1 MYQVATAGM
10 VKNHLRLPS
19 PAILIQSLLKIWH
32 QVPEANQPLVYCSL
46 LIDSLQKNALTTN
59 LQPKVLKDYTG
70 IMYERSPHN
79 RFDSDTT
86 AALI

>member
-1 MYQVATAGM
+1 MA
-10 VKNHLRLPS
+10 KIHLPLPS

-46 LIDSLQKNALTTN
+46 FVNSLQKNALMTN
-59 LQPKVLKDYTG
+59 LQHKVLKDHTG
-70 IMYERSPHN
+70 VMYERSPHN